1 MFTRRAVWRWPRTA
15 LWTGVSPS
23 LARKSMWAPP
33 STRTRIASPPP
44 GSHCTAK
51 DRAVSGTHTHTHTDS
66 NGVFN
71 GQKDWF
77 GSQTIRT
84 TLARLFAPSRSLS
97 GKTVST
103 IQVNYLHSNSL
114 EVILLNTCS
123 FVLTGST
130 KTHFIQPQSRHP
142 GHSDGVWL
150 IFSALWVSEQ
160 SVLRNSESAEKWNSG
175 RKKIEISNVVDDK
188 SQHGVRQ
195 ISTHKVLQQLRS
207 STSDRKY
214 KEDSLRGKSSAIME
228 EIRNLIRL

>member
-77 GSQTIRT
+77 GGQTIRT

-160 SVLRNSESAEKWNSG
+160 SVLRNSESAEKWNSC
-175 RKKIEISNVVDDK
+175 RKKSKYQMLWMTNHSMELDK
-188 SQHGVRQ
+188 YQPTKCCNNLGVPLLTES
-195 ISTHKVLQQLRS
+195 IKKTHSVENHQL
-207 STSDRKY
+207 
-214 KEDSLRGKSSAIME
+214 
-228 EIRNLIRL
+228 